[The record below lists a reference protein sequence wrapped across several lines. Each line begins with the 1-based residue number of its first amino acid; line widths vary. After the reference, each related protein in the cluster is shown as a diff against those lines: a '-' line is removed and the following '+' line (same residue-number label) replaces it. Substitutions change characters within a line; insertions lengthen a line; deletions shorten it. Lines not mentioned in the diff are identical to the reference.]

1 MLNILFLLQKNR
13 TNQKGTC
20 PIRCRL
26 TYLKTRKEFSTGLF
40 INPKYWQ
47 NSKQRAHPPNEE
59 NNFINTQLSLI
70 KNHINQA
77 FFISY
82 TTKKPIVPIGFCY
95 FHNFE

>member
-40 INPKYWQ
+40 IKPVHWQ
-47 NSKQRAHPPNEE
+47 NSKQRAHPSTEE
-59 NNFINTQLSLI
+59 NNFINTQLSPVK
-70 KNHINQA
+70 KNL
-77 FFISY
+77 
-82 TTKKPIVPIGFCY
+82 
-95 FHNFE
+95 

>member
-40 INPKYWQ
+40 IKPVHWQ

-59 NNFINTQLSLI
+59 NNFIHTQVSLI
-70 KNHINQA
+70 QIALLTFYSSKIQNKI
-77 FFISY
+77 
-82 TTKKPIVPIGFCY
+82 
-95 FHNFE
+95 